1 MADDKN
7 RPVWGGFLLSAK
19 NASVPLKFSARLPI
33 PWYDSGAA
41 GSRPDRSP
49 GIVNIVSTRPKPK
62 ENTMLGI
69 NTNVTSLTSQRNL
82 SNTTN
87 SMQTT
92 LQRLSS
98 GLRINSAKDDAA
110 GLAISERMTSQVR
123 GLDQARRNAN
133 DGISLAQTAEGSL
146 VEIGNNMQRMRELAI
161 QSANDTNTASDR
173 ATIQKEMDQLKS
185 EIDRVASTTEFN
197 GQKLL
202 DGSFSA
208 KKFQV
213 GANADQTISLST
225 RNAQTSALGA
235 SSLTIDGTLNQAM
248 AAKAAVPA
256 ANTVLAGEDL
266 SISGPLGSN
275 KASIDLAA
283 GADGKAIVSAVNKET
298 ANTGVTAEA
307 VSKAQ
312 MTIAVAGSATFEL
325 NGTSITA
332 NITDTTDL
340 SALAEAVNAK
350 SSTTG
355 VKAEVDVNDKSKLV
369 FVAEDGRNIGIGNF
383 ATTGAPATAGTVA
396 TVRGMDAFTNDLTGT
411 AVNLTD
417 DAAHAAANTDSTLV
431 GATVRFNATEGFT
444 VKSAATAAATNGLF
458 VTAAANGSALSGVDA
473 IDVST
478 QSGSNDAIRVLD
490 AALGTINSQRA
501 NLGAIQNRFASTI
514 TNLQTTS
521 ENLSASR
528 SRIKDADFAQE
539 TANLSRNQV
548 LQQAGTAMLA
558 QANQGPQIALQLL
571 R

>member
-1 MADDKN
+1 
-7 RPVWGGFLLSAK
+7 
-19 NASVPLKFSARLPI
+19 
-33 PWYDSGAA
+33 
-41 GSRPDRSP
+41 
-49 GIVNIVSTRPKPK
+49 
-62 ENTMLGI
+62 MLGI